1 MKFEKINEN
10 KIRITLKL
18 SELKDKDIDYQSL
31 MSNSMDTQKLFWDML
46 NEAEE
51 KIGFKTKDYKIM
63 IEALATVDGDFIV
76 TVTRSLPESNYE
88 NKKRKNIRYK
98 RKNEKLSSSLAI
110 YSFDTFD
117 DFCEFCLYINSNSL
131 IVLDKISKNYNL
143 FTYKDKYFLVINNI
157 DLSYE
162 NLSIFNYIV
171 SEFGHFVSSPE
182 TFNSILLEHANL
194 IIKRNAIKNI
204 LKYFY

>member
-46 NEAEE
+46 DEAEE

-88 NKKRKNIRYK
+88 NKKRKNIKYK

>member
-1 MKFEKINEN
+1 MKFEKINVN

-46 NEAEE
+46 DEAEE

>member
-46 NEAEE
+46 DEAEE

>member
-46 NEAEE
+46 DEAEE

-88 NKKRKNIRYK
+88 NKKRKNIKYK

-182 TFNSILLEHANL
+182 TFNSILLEHGNL

>member
-31 MSNSMDTQKLFWDML
+31 MSNSIDTQKLFWDML
-46 NEAEE
+46 DEAEE

-182 TFNSILLEHANL
+182 TFNSILLEHGNL

>member
-46 NEAEE
+46 DEAEE

-182 TFNSILLEHANL
+182 TFNSILLEHGNL

>member
-18 SELKDKDIDYQSL
+18 SELEGKDINYQSL
-31 MSNSMDTQKLFWDML
+31 MSNSVDTQKLFWDML
-46 NEAEE
+46 DEAEE

-63 IEALATVDGDFIV
+63 IEALATIDGDFIV
-76 TVTRSLPESNYE
+76 TVTRSLPESNWD
-88 NKKRKNIRYK
+88 NRKKKNIKYK

-110 YSFDTFD
+110 YYFNTFD

-143 FTYKDKYFLVINNI
+143 FTYKNKYFLVINGI
-157 DLSYE
+157 DLSCE
-162 NLSIFNYIV
+162 SLRVFNYTI
-171 SEFGHFVSSPE
+171 SEFGHFISNPE
-182 TFNSILLEHANL
+182 TFSNILLEHGNL
-194 IIKRNAIKNI
+194 VIKRNAIKNT
-204 LKYFY
+204 LKYFS

>member
-46 NEAEE
+46 DEAEE

-182 TFNSILLEHANL
+182 TFNSILLEHGNL

-204 LKYFY
+204 LKYFS